1 MCAAYLQTEGW
12 QNMHPLGFSVRL
24 HSSQEAILRQ
34 RMVRTQ
40 IMRHAPSMLDLIR
53 SAVVLVDNPTAIA
66 SDPGLEIEA
75 V

>member
-1 MCAAYLQTEGW
+1 
-12 QNMHPLGFSVRL
+12 MHPLGFSVRL

-40 IMRHAPSMLDLIR
+40 IMRHPPSMFGLVE
-53 SAVVLVDNPTAIA
+53 SAVALVDNPTAIA
-66 SDPGLEIEA
+66 PDPGLEMGA